1 MKTWGKKY
9 ILEEKK
15 GNAKALRSQRKLL
28 ILMIQ
33 KNGPCAFSKSSKAV
47 TEDEVGVLGK
57 TCGGASYV
65 CAESLSRVQLL

>member
-33 KNGPCAFSKSSKAV
+33 KNGPCAFSEVSEAV
-47 TEDEVGVLGK
+47 TEDEFGVLGR
-57 TCGGASYV
+57 TCEGASCV